1 MNPYEPPN
9 SEPPTIPFWSS
20 LFRRRPEGYFEPQRL
35 LDDVAHAIHQT
46 RVQLNRADQKGFA
59 FIKPRVKR
67 RIVRSLLLEDQ
78 FEPAFCERYWRYLWG
93 NLSCPLPSF
102 PRVGSEHRF
111 ASRFSIQDV
120 VDHVVDVGLL
130 GNRVAIDSVTVQQ
143 WVNAQVFAGV
153 QQVTIDACGV
163 DREEVFRSAH
173 FVNDLGFCV

>member
-9 SEPPTIPFWSS
+9 SEPPAIPFWSS
-20 LFRRRPEGYFEPQRL
+20 LFRRKPTHYAEPQRL
-35 LDDVAHAIHQT
+35 LDDVAQAIHQT
-46 RVQLNRADQKGFA
+46 RAYLIRADQKGFA
-59 FIKPRVKR
+59 IIKPRVKR
-67 RIVRSLLLEDQ
+67 RIVRSLLLKDQ
-78 FEPAFCERYWRYLWG
+78 FELVYCDRYWRHLWK

-102 PRVGSEHRF
+102 PCDDSSHRF
-111 ASRFSIQDV
+111 ASSFSIQDV

-130 GNRVAIDSVTVQQ
+130 GNRVATGGVTVQQ

-173 FVNDLGFCV
+173 FVNDLGC